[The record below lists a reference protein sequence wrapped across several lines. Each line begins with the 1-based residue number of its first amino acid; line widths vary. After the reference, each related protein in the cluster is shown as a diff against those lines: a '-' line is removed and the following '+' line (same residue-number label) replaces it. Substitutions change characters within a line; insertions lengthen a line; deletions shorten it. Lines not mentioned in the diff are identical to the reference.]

1 MKNVYLKPEAEYVDF
16 SVEERLMA
24 GDDLDDGMGGE
35 MGTSS
40 LPDGWE

>member
-1 MKNVYLKPEAEYVDF
+1 MKNVYLKPKAEYVDF

-35 MGTSS
+35 MGTSGM
-40 LPDGWE
+40 PDGWE